1 MKLFLYAI
9 LYIAC
14 IGSMIGYQLEKQP
27 INTSGVLSFLR
38 DSLKRLIIG
47 VLWPVTAPVMFVR
60 SWDEVSEEDN
70 G

>member
-1 MKLFLYAI
+1 MKLFFYAM

-14 IGSMIGYQLEKQP
+14 FGSMIGYQLEKEP
-27 INTSGVLSFLR
+27 LNTSGVFNFLSDL
-38 DSLKRLIIG
+38 LKRLIIG
-47 VLWPVTAPVMFVR
+47 ALWPATAPVMFVR